1 MPCYA
6 MHMHT
11 HMHPA
16 IMMMAMTKMM
26 TKKIMTMMTKM
37 VHVAL
42 ERGGGVG
49 VSKRGMS
56 QKGVS

>member
-1 MPCYA
+1 MHVPCYV

-26 TKKIMTMMTKM
+26 TKKIMTMMIKM
-37 VHVAL
+37 IHVAL
-42 ERGGGVG
+42 EGGG
-49 VSKRGMS
+49 VSKRVGS